1 MSNQNV
7 TMEKIVSL
15 AKRRGFIFQSSEIYG
30 GLGSVYDYGPLGV
43 LLKNNIQNAW
53 WKAMVQD
60 NQDVVG
66 LDAGILMHQKV
77 WEASGHIASFSDPL
91 VDCKQCKHRHRAD
104 KLLGAIGVDADDKMT
119 IKEINELLQKHNA
132 ICPDCEGELTEAR
145 SFNLM
150 LKTYLG
156 PVESDDSVVYLR
168 PETAQGIYVNFKNV
182 QQSMRK
188 KLPFGIAQ
196 VGKAFRNEITTKQF
210 IFRTREFSQME
221 MQYFV
226 NPKEAD
232 QQYETWKERRM
243 QWFLD
248 NGVNKENLRYHEH
261 DKLAHY
267 AKSAYDIEYNFP
279 GGWDELEGI
288 HNRGDFDLRQHQE
301 LSGEDLNYQ
310 DPTTNEKYI
319 PYVME
324 TSVGLDRATLAFLVD
339 AYSVIEGGRGDGA
352 KSEEEIV
359 LRLHKCIAP
368 IKVAIL
374 PLSKKPE
381 LQKVS
386 EEITQELQKHW
397 MVQYDETGSIGK
409 RYRRQDEIGTPYCIT
424 VDFDTLEDKS
434 VTVRDRDTMEQERVN
449 IEELTQ
455 YLKNNLGC

>member
-1 MSNQNV
+1 MSEESI

-15 AKRRGFIFQSSEIYG
+15 AKRRGFIFQSSDIYG

-43 LLKNNIQNAW
+43 LLKNNIQQAW
-53 WKAMVQD
+53 WKSMVQE

-77 WEASGHIASFSDPL
+77 WEASGHVASFSDPL
-91 VDCKQCKHRHRAD
+91 VDCKKCKLRHRAD
-104 KLLGAIGVDADDKMT
+104 KLLGAMGVDADDKMT
-119 IKEINELLQKHNA
+119 IDEINTLLKDNKA
-132 ICPDCEGELTEAR
+132 VCPDCGGALTEAR

-150 LKTYLG
+150 LKTHLG

-188 KLPFGIAQ
+188 KVPFGIAQ
-196 VGKAFRNEITTKQF
+196 IGKAFRNEITTKQF
-210 IFRTREFSQME
+210 IFRTREFTQME

-226 NPKEAD
+226 HPDDAGTH
-232 QQYETWKERRM
+232 YEDWKERRM
-243 QWFLD
+243 RWFIKH
-248 NGVNKENLRYHEH
+248 GVNKDKLRYHKH

-267 AKSAYDIEYNFP
+267 AKSAYDIEYEFP
-279 GGWDELEGI
+279 SGWDELEGL
-288 HNRGDFDLRQHQE
+288 HNRGDFDLSQHQE
-301 LSGEDLNYQ
+301 YSKEDLQYQ
-310 DPTTNEKYI
+310 DPETKEKYT
-319 PYVME
+319 PYIIE
-324 TSVGLDRATLAFLVD
+324 TSVGLDRATLAFLLD
-339 AYSVIEGGRGDGA
+339 AYSVVEGGRGDGA
-352 KSEEEIV
+352 KSDEEVV
-359 LRLHKCIAP
+359 LKLHKSIAP

-386 EEITQELQKHW
+386 EEITHELQQHW

-424 VDFDTLEDKS
+424 VDFDTSEDKA
-434 VTVRDRDTMEQERVN
+434 VTIRDRDTMEQERIK
-449 IEELTQ
+449 IEELAE
-455 YLKNNLGC
+455 YLRKNLQ